1 MGKRR
6 TKRVWIL
13 VIDYVARD
21 AAFETDER
29 RAVHK

>member
-1 MGKRR
+1 MSKRR
-6 TKRVWIL
+6 IKRLRIL

-21 AAFETDER
+21 QAPETNER

>member
-6 TKRVWIL
+6 IKRFRIL
-13 VIDYVARD
+13 LIDYVARD
-21 AAFETDER
+21 PAPETNER

>member
-6 TKRVWIL
+6 IKRVWIL

-21 AAFETDER
+21 PAPETDER